1 MTKGLK
7 IALGILA
14 GTAVVGLGI
23 WLYKKHKEG
32 SQNEDGSVNGDT
44 ITTDPSLESGG
55 ITNTIE
61 GGALGMPSASAPSE
75 PSLAPETLP
84 LGTFPINYGDKNA
97 RVQQIQKTFG
107 LTADGIL
114 GKQTRGALAQKGYKL
129 PLDEKTYDK
138 VVSKKWYW
146 GRPEKVGQM
155 VYATNDVMVYAKP
168 ASYSIK
174 LPIKASEKPFGA
186 FAAFVPEQIGWI
198 AVSFDGGKKTGYVSL
213 VQKGIKVK

>member
-14 GTAVVGLGI
+14 GTAVVGLSF

-32 SQNEDGSVNGDT
+32 SINEDGSVNGDT
-44 ITTDPSLESGG
+44 IATDPNLETGNVAS
-55 ITNTIE
+55 TTE
-61 GGALGMPSASAPSE
+61 QGALGIPTSTPISE

-84 LGTFPINYGDKNA
+84 LGTFPIQYGDKNA

-107 LTADGIL
+107 LAADGIL

-138 VVSKKWYW
+138 VVNKKWYW
-146 GRPEKVGQM
+146 GRQEKAGQG
-155 VYATNDVMVYAKP
+155 VYALNDLAVYSKP
-168 ASYSIK
+168 ASFSNSI
-174 LPIKASEKPFGA
+174 IVKASEKPFGV
-186 FAAFVPEQIGWI
+186 FGAFVPEQIGWI
-198 AVSFDGGKKTGYVSL
+198 AISFNGGKTGYVSL
-213 VQKGIKVK
+213 VQKGLKVK